1 VGDYYYITYQ
11 YTKQDFSTRLFQQLK
26 TIEANFG
33 PISSENRVSLAAYL
47 AIQNG
52 AVLVGIKQVL
62 KAPNTNQATAQ
73 SFITAIQELGTP
85 LPGNVRPDIVCP
97 LSTDTTVYTYLLQ
110 HCEVMSN
117 IRNQSERMG
126 FIGFASGT
134 SPTSA
139 QAVARGLLSDRI
151 VAVYPDS
158 AVVTLTNELGEAY
171 EVLVDGT
178 FLAAALVGAV
188 VSPAVDVATPYTRRR
203 VNGFTR
209 LVRVL
214 DPVEANQTAVAGIT
228 VLEDLDPIIRVRQGL
243 TTNMSTVMT
252 RLPTVTQIADF
263 VQQQSRVVLDA
274 FVGTKFLATRVNEVE
289 VSLSNLFK
297 SLVQAEIVGA
307 YTGINANV
315 DDTDPTIMRVESFYA
330 PIFPIL
336 YLVLTFNLRAQ
347 V

>member
-1 VGDYYYITYQ
+1 
-11 YTKQDFSTRLFQQLK
+11 
-26 TIEANFG
+26 
-33 PISSENRVSLAAYL
+33 
-47 AIQNG
+47 
-52 AVLVGIKQVL
+52 
-62 KAPNTNQATAQ
+62 
-73 SFITAIQELGTP
+73 
-85 LPGNVRPDIVCP
+85 
-97 LSTDTTVYTYLLQ
+97 
-110 HCEVMSN
+110 MSN